1 MKAIVHTLI
10 VMKRYASVSRSL
22 LLINRSLL
30 LINRS
35 LFTHVDRDEKVRS
48 YAVMKRYAHTPPPVP
63 STHTQTYT
71 HRHITHTQHP
81 TRTPKIKIK
90 VNKIPAPQ
98 STKAPNKDPQ
108 K

>member
-48 YAVMKRYAHTPPPVP
+48 YAAPLP

>member
-48 YAVMKRYAHTPPPVP
+48 YAAPRSKYTHTNI
-63 STHTQTYT
+63 HTQT
-71 HRHITHTQHP
+71 HHTHT
-81 TRTPKIKIK
+81 
-90 VNKIPAPQ
+90 
-98 STKAPNKDPQ
+98 APNKDPKNKNKSKQ
-108 K
+108 NPCAPEHKSAQQGPPKIII